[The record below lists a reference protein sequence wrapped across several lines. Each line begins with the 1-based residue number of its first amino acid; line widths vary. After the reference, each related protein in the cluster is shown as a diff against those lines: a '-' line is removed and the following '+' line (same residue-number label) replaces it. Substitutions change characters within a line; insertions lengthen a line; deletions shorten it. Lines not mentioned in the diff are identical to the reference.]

1 MLTTVLSEDTSGTPC
16 LSPDRPSA
24 KQIALLSA
32 AQIESQVQIQTHLMG
47 PKDLSPFMQNNSN
60 LYIE

>member
-1 MLTTVLSEDTSGTPC
+1 MLTTVLSEDTLGTLC

-32 AQIESQVQIQTHLMG
+32 AQIKSQVQIHLMG

-60 LYIE
+60 LYTE